1 MLYQKLL
8 MKSMPYHVGVSDSGT
23 EFEVHRH
30 PELEFNYCHSGEG
43 YTIVI
48 DGVPYEMSEGLL
60 AITSSMASHE
70 YIKNGKHF
78 DNTKSVTV
86 VVGSVFLGEY
96 YPPFS
101 STSFKSPVFD
111 LKDEKYAPLRRIFER
126 IIKNKAVDSVSS
138 KLIERGLLYE
148 LCACI
153 LRDIIEPF
161 SESSDSA
168 HLIGIKKIERALEY
182 INSHY
187 SRNIT
192 VSEIASVCGYSESNF
207 CKHFKK
213 TTGTSFHTA
222 LNRKRLESA
231 SLILKSTTLPLDE
244 IAAEVG
250 FADAKTLCRI
260 FKKEMGITPNKYRKS
275 NASAD

>member
-8 MKSMPYHVGVSDSGT
+8 MKSMPYHVGISNNGT

-30 PELEFNYCHSGEG
+30 PELEFNYCHSGRG
-43 YTIVI
+43 YTAFI

-60 AITSSMASHE
+60 AISSSMTSHE
-70 YIKNGKHF
+70 YIKSDKILK
-78 DNTKSVTV
+78 NTMSVTV

-96 YPPFS
+96 SAPFS
-101 STSFKSPVFD
+101 NASFKSPIFD
-111 LKDEKYAPLRRIFER
+111 LKEEKYSAIREIFEK
-126 IIKNKAVDSVSS
+126 IIKNQSVGSVSS

-148 LCACI
+148 LCAHI
-153 LRDIIEPF
+153 LTDIIEPF

-168 HLIGIKKIERALEY
+168 HLVSIKKIERALEY

-187 SRNIT
+187 SRDIT
-192 VSEIASVCGYSESNF
+192 VAEMASVCGYSESNF

-213 TTGTSFHTA
+213 ITGTSFHTA
-222 LNRKRLESA
+222 LNKKRLESA
-231 SLILKSTTLPLDE
+231 CIILKSTTLPLDE

-250 FADAKTLCRI
+250 FSDAKTLCRI
-260 FKKEMGITPNKYRKS
+260 FKKEMGITPNKYRKEI
-275 NASAD
+275 